1 MSHCGRRHRRTNDI
15 QLVVQ
20 IYLHKYLSLWYCIC
34 MNTETITL
42 IEQRK
47 SCRAFKKEEVSKEVL
62 DQLKYLT
69 LRAPSAGNMEL
80 YSIIEVTDNKI

>member
-1 MSHCGRRHRRTNDI
+1 
-15 QLVVQ
+15 
-20 IYLHKYLSLWYCIC
+20 

-80 YSIIEVTDNKI
+80 YSIIEVTDNKIKEYDYIRILGNSKTVEINFEQ